1 MTNFLTK
8 AACASV
14 AVLGMMLGGAAAADA
29 KTLGI
34 VALLAN
40 DALNIDV
47 IVPTGRM
54 VAGRAAWVVVLMP

>member
-1 MTNFLTK
+1 MRTMRKMFAGVL
-8 AACASV
+8 AA
-14 AVLGMMLGGAAAADA
+14 AVLTSGAITAADA

-47 IVPTGRM
+47 LISDQ
-54 VAGRAAWVVVLMP
+54 